1 MQVGDLIK
9 WTPEEDLG
17 YHPVFGVVTEVD
29 QYYFEV
35 NSTGFLYLYDTI
47 YTVVE
52 LEADD
57 FVKLKNPNVGGH
69 FHTHKK
75 NLELVK

>member
-1 MQVGDLIK
+1 MKVGDKVRHI
-9 WTPEEDLG
+9 
-17 YHPVFGVVTEVD
+17 
-29 QYYFEV
+29 V

-75 NLELVK
+75 NLEVIK

>member
-1 MQVGDLIK
+1 LEHIPSTFGEAMQVGDKVKHI
-9 WTPEEDLG
+9 
-17 YHPVFGVVTEVD
+17 
-29 QYYFEV
+29 V

-57 FVKLKNPNVGGH
+57 FVKVKHPSIGGH
-69 FHTHKK
+69 FHFKKK
-75 NLELVK
+75 NLEIAK

>member
-1 MQVGDLIK
+1 MGNGEAMQVGDKVRHI
-9 WTPEEDLG
+9 
-17 YHPVFGVVTEVD
+17 
-29 QYYFEV
+29 V
-35 NSTGFLYLYDTI
+35 NSTRFLYLYDTI

-75 NLELVK
+75 NLEIVK

>member
-1 MQVGDLIK
+1 MKVGDKVKHKPI
-9 WTPEEDLG
+9 TR
-17 YHPVFGVVTEVD
+17 
-29 QYYFEV
+29 
-35 NSTGFLYLYDTI
+35 GFWLNETV

-57 FVKLKNPNVGGH
+57 FVKIKRPDVGGH

-75 NLELVK
+75 NLEIVK